1 MKKLNKNE
9 YTIVNGHKFFY
20 TPNDK
25 GFQCAYCLYVQEREF
40 VRNKEG
46 LIIGIDLKPGNEN
59 HSENC
64 YQNKK

>member
-46 LIIGIDLKPGNEN
+46 LIIGAIAGWIIGKYVAP
-59 HSENC
+59 SII
-64 YQNKK
+64 K